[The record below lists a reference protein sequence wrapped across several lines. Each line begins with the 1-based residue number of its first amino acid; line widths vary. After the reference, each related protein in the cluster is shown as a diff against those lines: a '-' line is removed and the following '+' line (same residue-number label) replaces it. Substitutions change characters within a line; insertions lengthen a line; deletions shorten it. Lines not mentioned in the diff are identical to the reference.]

1 MFSRIVK
8 LCLLAVMVGFST
20 TAAAEKEWVQTSNEI
35 AMKVLDLQVKYVPEF
50 AAAQGIEGY
59 DEEIFDLKPN
69 ITERQNA
76 DARAMIEWL
85 QSELEK
91 QEHPLVRQDIEIM
104 IKAQEDNILSND
116 LQEKYLITYFNAPQA
131 IFFGFNALLDKQ
143 VAAERKQAAV
153 TRLRRYAGLEEGY
166 EPITELAKARISETF
181 DKDLI
186 GPFRGKVEQDLQR
199 SPQIVAGI
207 RAMFE
212 GSELEGWEEPLALFE
227 EQLADYL
234 EWVKAEVLPRSR
246 DDARLPLPLYEN
258 SLRNWGVDADPQDL
272 IRVASAAF
280 LTIRNDMQALAIL
293 VAEKNGYEVTD
304 YRDVIR
310 KLIDDQIPGD
320 QMLEY
325 YTSVMAEIEVIVKR
339 EKLMTIPERPAVVR
353 MGTEAETAAQPAP
366 HMRPP
371 RMIGNTGQ
379 YPEFVLPRLKPNE
392 DGTWPK
398 NDEGFKANAWT
409 LSAHEARPGHELQF
423 SAMIENGVS
432 IARITFAF
440 NSANVEGWAL
450 YAELITKPYMPIEGQ
465 LISLQWRG
473 VRAARMFLDPMLNLG
488 LIQPEEA
495 KRFLMEEV
503 VVPEATAQNEIER
516 YTFRIPGQATAY
528 YYGMT
533 KLLEIRAEAEIM
545 LGGKFER
552 LAFHDFILEQ
562 GMLPPAILRKAVM
575 EQFVAPQL
583 AE

>member
-116 LQEKYLITYFNAPQA
+116 LQEKYLITYFNGPQA
-131 IFFGFNALLDKQ
+131 IFFGFNTLLDKQ

-153 TRLRRYAGLEEGY
+153 PRLRRYAGLEEGY

-186 GPFRGKVEQDLQR
+186 GPFRGEVEQDLQR

-212 GSELEGWEEPLALFE
+212 GSELEGWEAPLALFE

-325 YTSVMAEIEVIVKR
+325 YTGVMAEIEVIVKR

-371 RMIGNTGQ
+371 RMIGNTGPD
-379 YPEFVLPRLKPNE
+379 PEFILPSFKPNE

>member
-1 MFSRIVK
+1 MFSRILK

-20 TAAAEKEWVQTSNEI
+20 GATAQQEWVETSNQI
-35 AMKVLDLQVKYVPEF
+35 AMKVLELRVKYIPEF
-50 AAAQGIEGY
+50 AAASGIEGHD
-59 DEEIFDLKPN
+59 DEVFDLKPN
-69 ITERQNA
+69 INQRQNA

-85 QSELEK
+85 QSELKK

-104 IKAQEDNILSND
+104 IKAQEDNIIGND
-116 LQEKYLITYFNAPQA
+116 LSDKYLITYFNGPQA
-131 IFFGFNALLDKQ
+131 LFFGFNTLFDKQ
-143 VAAERKQAAV
+143 VAAERKLAAV
-153 TRLRRYAGLEEGY
+153 KRLRRYTGLEEGY
-166 EPITELAKARISETF
+166 EPIFELARDRISETF
-181 DKDLI
+181 DKGLL
-186 GPFRGKVEQDLQR
+186 GPFKGEVEQDLQR
-199 SPQIVAGI
+199 APQFKAGI
-207 RAMFE
+207 RQMFE
-212 GSELEGWEEPLALFE
+212 ASELEGWEEALTLFE
-227 EQLADYL
+227 SQMDEYLAWI
-234 EWVKAEVLPRSR
+234 EAEVLPRSR

-258 SLRNWGVDADPQDL
+258 SLRNWGVDADPHDL

-280 LTIRNDMQALAIL
+280 LTIRNDMQAMAAL
-293 VAEKNGYEVTD
+293 VAEKNGYDVTD

-320 QMLEY
+320 EMLEY
-325 YTSVMAEIEVIVKR
+325 YTGVMAEIEVIVKR
-339 EKLMTIPERPAVVR
+339 EKLVTIPERAAVVR

-379 YPEFVLPRLKPNE
+379 YPEFILPSFKPNE

-423 SAMIENGVS
+423 ASMVENGVS
-432 IARITFAF
+432 IARVTFAF

-488 LIQPEEA
+488 LIEPEKA

-533 KLLEIRAEAEIM
+533 KLLEIRAEAEIK
-545 LGGKFER
+545 LSDKFDR
-552 LAFHDFILEQ
+552 QAFHDFILEQ

-575 EQFVAPQL
+575 EQFVEPQL